1 MNKNNLSFYI
11 LRRFNFALIE
21 NYFSF
26 VLFEY
31 FLDRNRFPPI
41 LRVSLC
47 RGYRGLRLPFD
58 LVALST
64 KWQYPWLPFRLPALI
79 FLSILLPSVSPRVF
93 AQENTIWQANS
104 SPNYINGNI
113 NNGETRGGEKKKMLI
128 TSSYQIKY
136 ILLLLFFF
144 NKMQ

>member
-11 LRRFNFALIE
+11 SRRFNFALIE
-21 NYFSF
+21 NYFFF

-58 LVALST
+58 LVVLST

-113 NNGETRGGEKKKMLI
+113 NNGETRGGKKKDAYNI
-128 TSSYQIKY
+128 VVSNQIHF
-136 ILLLLFFF
+136 IVIIFF
-144 NKMQ
+144 